1 MIRALLVET
10 DPAARARVL
19 WASVALALAAL
30 VAVAWFVVR
39 ARRRLRRRA
48 ARAVA
53 ASLTLVVDEPRR
65 PSGVVA
71 QDIRSPSEANT
82 AAPKTIIVT
91 GCDSAHYDL
100 VVDLLTSLT
109 DAGRDGLAVGFV
121 HVGDDALPPE
131 IEAAVDCVAHVAADA
146 VHGADLRGF
155 RLAHL
160 TIKPRLPEFFPGYE
174 VYVWLDGDTWVQ
186 NRVGLDQI
194 IQCAQLADM
203 CAHPELD
210 PNYFREPI
218 PSNRLTGLYGALYG
232 EDEAARHI
240 RLPMFNAG
248 VFAARAGSPLWAL
261 WRQALAEVSRPMAQ
275 APGLY
280 FSDQVPLHRLIATDR
295 LSVHPLRAVNNWL
308 VHAGAPSL
316 NLARKRVMTPTFPHE
331 DINVVHLTWITKDA
345 KYRIDHGG
353 REISFRYRSIKA
365 LFDEGRP
372 GQGG

>member
-1 MIRALLVET
+1 V
-10 DPAARARVL
+10 
-19 WASVALALAAL
+19 
-30 VAVAWFVVR
+30 
-39 ARRRLRRRA
+39 
-48 ARAVA
+48 
-53 ASLTLVVDEPRR
+53 
-65 PSGVVA
+65 
-71 QDIRSPSEANT
+71 
-82 AAPKTIIVT
+82 PKVIVVT

-100 VVDLLTSLT
+100 VSDLLASLG
-109 DAGRDGLAVGFV
+109 DAGREGLAVGFV
-121 HVGDDALPPE
+121 HIGDDAVPDQ
-131 IEAAVDCVAHVAADA
+131 IAASVDSVAHVADNAFF
-146 VHGADLRGF
+146 VEGARGF
-155 RLAHL
+155 RFAYLG
-160 TIKPRLPEFFPGYE
+160 IKPRLPEFFPGYE
-174 VYVWLDGDTWVQ
+174 TYVWLDGDTWVQ

-194 IQCAQLADM
+194 IHCAQLADM

-218 PSNRLTGLYGALYG
+218 PSNRLTELYGALYG

-248 VFAARAGSPLWAL
+248 VFGARAGSPLWTL
-261 WRQALAEVSRPMAQ
+261 WREALVEVSRPMAQ

-280 FSDQVPLHRLIATDR
+280 FSDQVPMHHLIATDR

-345 KYRIDHGG
+345 KYRIDQGG

-365 LFDEGRP
+365 LFDEPQPDQVG
-372 GQGG
+372 